1 MTKGRVGKIWALSRR
16 KKKTRLRGTVKR
28 TRYWISLCRSLYQLN
43 CPSQVPE
50 ARLKVW
56 NKEDIPFGGRGPS
69 QGIVVQGGHSQS
81 MDSGGMQP
89 WALTVLREV
98 PTDWRKANVAPVFR
112 KWKKEDQKNCRPVSL
127 ISVSGRMMEQLILET
142 ISRHLKEKKTIRN
155 SRHGF
160 VLRKSCLTKPVI
172 ICNEIASLM
181 DEWRAVNIVFLDFS
195 KAFVTVRHKIL
206 LEKLLKYGLD
216 EQAARLIENWLKGWT
231 WEVIGSTSGWR
242 PLKSGVQLDLGL
254 FSIFLNDGV
263 HYQEIRG
270 WHENV
275 VSRWLTRGLCCH
287 LFFSILSSF
296 LENKSY
302 AGQNKIIIWKRKDV
316 KIMLQFQLVS
326 ALIVKSLCVG
336 CCPVKE
342 CSSSDWSCIWMSK
355 LIWLFNHHLLFD
367 ETKFIYQQFGNL
379 LYKNNVPKAW
389 RCHGKRLFSLGLLNS
404 LVIFIL

>member
-28 TRYWISLCRSLYQLN
+28 TRYWISLCRSLYQEN

-181 DEWRAVNIVFLDFS
+181 DEWWAVNIVFLDFS
-195 KAFVTVRHKIL
+195 RAFDAVPHKIL
-206 LEKLLKYGLD
+206 LEK
-216 EQAARLIENWLKGWT
+216 
-231 WEVIGSTSGWR
+231 V
-242 PLKSGVQLDLGL
+242 
-254 FSIFLNDGV
+254 LN
-263 HYQEIRG
+263 
-270 WHENV
+270 
-275 VSRWLTRGLCCH
+275 
-287 LFFSILSSF
+287 
-296 LENKSY
+296 
-302 AGQNKIIIWKRKDV
+302 
-316 KIMLQFQLVS
+316 
-326 ALIVKSLCVG
+326 
-336 CCPVKE
+336 
-342 CSSSDWSCIWMSK
+342 
-355 LIWLFNHHLLFD
+355 
-367 ETKFIYQQFGNL
+367 
-379 LYKNNVPKAW
+379 
-389 RCHGKRLFSLGLLNS
+389 
-404 LVIFIL
+404 